1 MFFLKALSQS
11 RYFLSAMTGMLLT
24 GSVFAGTAGR
34 VNFIAGEVSVTSL
47 DNSTH
52 TLYKGDLINAGD
64 KLETSKNGRLQ
75 IRFTDGSIL
84 SLKPNSIFSVEKY
97 SFSRDTPEQGN
108 VVFNFVRGGFR
119 TISVATGLSLIHI
132 SEPTRPY

>member
-1 MFFLKALSQS
+1 
-11 RYFLSAMTGMLLT
+11 MTGMLLT

-97 SFSRDTPEQGN
+97 SFSRDTRLFKQEPIPCQNDSRLTRGKTTSQHGN
-108 VVFNFVRGGFR
+108 RVDLVKKLTAND
-119 TISVATGLSLIHI
+119 IS
-132 SEPTRPY
+132 